1 MKYFPLSRKNGSL
14 NKFQRKIQ
22 IKICRRKKFLLNV
35 SRSKYLS
42 VTGKLKLFE
51 IRKDPQ
57 IILNRAYIIFDKIRK
72 SKIIFRLNSFLCAL
86 VTSAL
91 LPLLLAS
98 CCWLW
103 YLFKFTNVFF
113 QIVLHTYHIYF
124 SVTHSIQNFFLVY
137 IGDQRSASIVAGGG

>member
-1 MKYFPLSRKNGSL
+1 MTQKYSIAIMPKWYFNFLHIDCQGNIKTFFLSLSFLQFHQSFVTVCRKWSISLFPEKNGSL

-42 VTGKLKLFE
+42 VTCKLKLFE

-72 SKIIFRLNSFLCAL
+72 SKIIFRLNSF
-86 VTSAL
+86 
-91 LPLLLAS
+91 
-98 CCWLW
+98 
-103 YLFKFTNVFF
+103 
-113 QIVLHTYHIYF
+113 
-124 SVTHSIQNFFLVY
+124 
-137 IGDQRSASIVAGGG
+137 